1 MEPAKTR
8 TPEGHGK
15 PAPASLHWS
24 QALEVGEV
32 IPSLARETPSTEGA
46 RMGDVGWGGAGDD
59 RVRRVN
65 SGEGWR
71 GETRWCSSAPHPV
84 FLELTEPQELGGERS
99 VKAPGKA
106 TGHET
111 VDLPLEEVYAVGGIL
126 KLFLCERNVLHEHG
140 GMDVEKDS
148 KNYRHDHSPGFEDD
162 AAAAGGQLLST
173 VQKPTGQKL
182 PCPREGTLS
191 KGVGDPLDVGQAAR
205 RRDEAPLSWGKARGL
220 GGRGRPGCF
229 FQRQ

>member
-1 MEPAKTR
+1 
-8 TPEGHGK
+8 
-15 PAPASLHWS
+15 
-24 QALEVGEV
+24 EVGEV

-46 RMGDVGWGGAGDD
+46 RMGDVGGGQGMTGGRA
-59 RVRRVN
+59 
-65 SGEGWR
+65 GEGKHA
-71 GETRWCSSAPHPV
+71 GALAPHTLYSLSLLNPRNLV
-84 FLELTEPQELGGERS
+84 EREAL
-99 VKAPGKA
+99 KPRKA

-173 VQKPTGQKL
+173 VQKPTVEQ
-182 PCPREGTLS
+182 
-191 KGVGDPLDVGQAAR
+191 
-205 RRDEAPLSWGKARGL
+205 
-220 GGRGRPGCF
+220 GGRGSPRCGPSSKA
-229 FQRQ
+229 